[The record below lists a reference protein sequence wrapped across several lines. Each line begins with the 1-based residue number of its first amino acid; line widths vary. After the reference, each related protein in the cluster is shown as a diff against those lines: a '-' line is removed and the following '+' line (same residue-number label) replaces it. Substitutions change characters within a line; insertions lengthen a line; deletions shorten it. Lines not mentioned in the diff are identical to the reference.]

1 MRDIKGANGF
11 VVARVDSSGMVTL
24 GPDPGPIV
32 GRVLNTGEIFA
43 DEAGVQQ
50 LGKVDGEGT
59 ITDAEREILGKVD
72 AWGHV
77 HDRMGTL
84 VGTVEHPADAGVLM
98 LVAQPTS
105 SQTAPAAPME
115 ERSALMDEALELGQ
129 AQRFPRVRKD
139 YKPLTDRDLF
149 MEGLRKGSGD

>member
-1 MRDIKGANGF
+1 
-11 VVARVDSSGMVTL
+11 MVTL

-32 GRVLNTGEIFA
+32 GRVSSTGEIFA
-43 DEAGVQQ
+43 DDAGVQQ
-50 LGKVDGEGT
+50 LGKVDGEGV
-59 ITDAEREILGKVD
+59 ITGTEREILGKVD

-84 VGTVEHPADAGVLM
+84 VGTVEHPADGGVLM
-98 LVAQPTS
+98 LIAQPAS
-105 SQTAPAAPME
+105 SQSAPAAPVE

-129 AQRFPRVRKD
+129 AQRFPKVRTD